1 MALPLLLTDKLGF
14 SELQELEGDYPCETP
29 DSIQGEVMLDGG
41 VEEFTVAGNSSSA
54 AYKIE
59 RTGIRGRA

>member
-41 VEEFTVAGNSSSA
+41 VEEEIYGGGEF
-54 AYKIE
+54 I
-59 RTGIRGRA
+59 IGRL